1 MNYEELIEL
10 INHLD
15 QSSLAFMDYKTDNEH
30 IILSKEVPQMALQQS
45 NAQITEAIHPA
56 TTSIETPVVQEA
68 TLEEVSVAETTK
80 ETEEKA
86 GEVVESPMV
95 GVIYL
100 QPHPDEDPYVKV
112 GDRVEQGDVICIVEA
127 MKLMNEIHA
136 PHSGVVTEIL
146 VENEAVVEYKQPLI
160 RID

>member
-15 QSSLAFMDYKTDNEH
+15 QSSLAFMDYQTDNEH
-30 IILSKEVPQMALQQS
+30 LILSKEVPQMALQQVDTKTMEAAQQT
-45 NAQITEAIHPA
+45 NAPV
-56 TTSIETPVVQEA
+56 ETPVVQEA
-68 TLEEVSVAETTK
+68 ALEEPSVSEAK

-127 MKLMNEIHA
+127 MKLMNEIQA
-136 PHSGVVTEIL
+136 PHSGVITEIL
-146 VENEAVVEYKQPLI
+146 VENEDVVEYKQPLI

>member
-15 QSSLAFMDYKTDNEH
+15 QSSLAFMDYQTDNEH
-30 IILSKEVPQMALQQS
+30 LILSKKVPQMALQQVDTKT
-45 NAQITEAIHPA
+45 TEAAQQTNAPVE
-56 TTSIETPVVQEA
+56 TTVVQEA
-68 TLEEVSVAETTK
+68 ALEEPSVSEAK

-100 QPHPDEDPYVKV
+100 QSHPDEDPYVKV

-127 MKLMNEIHA
+127 MKLMNEIQA
-136 PHSGVVTEIL
+136 PHSGVITEIL
-146 VENEAVVEYKQPLI
+146 VENEDVVEYKQPLI

>member
-15 QSSLAFMDYKTDNEH
+15 QSSLAFMDYQTDNEH
-30 IILSKEVPQMALQQS
+30 LILSKEVPQMALQQVDTKTTETAQQT
-45 NAQITEAIHPA
+45 NAPV
-56 TTSIETPVVQEA
+56 ETPVVQEA
-68 TLEEVSVAETTK
+68 ALEEPSVSEAK

-127 MKLMNEIHA
+127 MKLMNEIQA
-136 PHSGVVTEIL
+136 PHSGVITEIL
-146 VENEAVVEYKQPLI
+146 VENEDVVEYKQPLI

>member
-1 MNYEELIEL
+1 MMKYEELTEL

-15 QSSLAFMDYKTDNEH
+15 QSSLAFMDYQTDDEH
-30 IILSKEVPQMALQQS
+30 IILSKEVPQMAAPK
-45 NAQITEAIHPA
+45 NEGPTPEATSTDPA
-56 TTSIETPVVQEA
+56 PVQTPVVQEA
-68 TLEEVSVAETTK
+68 AGAADNETTPPV
-80 ETEEKA
+80 TEEA

-100 QPHPDEDPYVKV
+100 KPHPDEEPYIKV
-112 GDRVEQGDVICIVEA
+112 GDHVKQGDVICIVEA
-127 MKLMNEIHA
+127 MKLMNEIQA

-146 VENEAVVEYKQPLI
+146 VENEAVVEYKQPLV

>member
-15 QSSLAFMDYKTDNEH
+15 QSSLAFMDYQTDNEH
-30 IILSKEVPQMALQQS
+30 LILSKKVPQMALQQVDTKTTETAQQI
-45 NAQITEAIHPA
+45 NAPVE
-56 TTSIETPVVQEA
+56 TTVVQEA
-68 TLEEVSVAETTK
+68 ALEEPSVSEAK

-127 MKLMNEIHA
+127 MKLMNEIQA

-146 VENEAVVEYKQPLI
+146 VENEDVVEYKQPLI
-160 RID
+160 RVD